1 MQEEMRNRL
10 SRGTR
15 AEHQHVNHGKQEQ
28 NKVSPLS
35 FGVLFFF
42 SYEMA
47 RGNEKRAIKMLL
59 EGQTSSED
67 SNR

>member
-1 MQEEMRNRL
+1 MQEDMKKRL
-10 SRGTR
+10 SRGAR

-42 SYEMA
+42 FMKWCE
-47 RGNEKRAIKMLL
+47 ETKK
-59 EGQTSSED
+59 EQ
-67 SNR
+67 

>member
-10 SRGTR
+10 SRGTKL
-15 AEHQHVNHGKQEQ
+15 ENQHVNHGKQEQ

-42 SYEMA
+42 VWNGA
-47 RGNEKRAIKMLL
+47 RERKKGNKNASGGANE
-59 EGQTSSED
+59 Q
-67 SNR
+67 